1 MKQTIALIGPG
12 RVGCAIAK
20 RLYQAVWLLESAD
33 QASYPITAVVGRD
46 QQKAVAACEFIGC
59 SADCATTELDGLA
72 TAGII
77 LLAVPDDKIA
87 SLAKKLQT
95 LNSCSADTTFIH
107 FSGLHPAEIMHQ
119 HNSAAQLLSL
129 HPLLPFADAHS
140 GFVNLDHCPCALEGD
155 EAILALGEQLVRSIG
170 GQSFMIKGEQKALYH
185 TAASIAS
192 NFLVTLI
199 AWAQDLLTHCKI
211 DKPEALSLLMPLVQA
226 SVENIK
232 TKGPEQALTG
242 PIVRGD
248 GETLRKHLEELEKT
262 VPDQR
267 EAYLKLARMT
277 LDLAEKSGR
286 LDNSSASN
294 LRTVLD
300 STECLQVEEN

>member
-1 MKQTIALIGPG
+1 MKQPIALVGPG

-20 RLYQAVWLLESAD
+20 RLYQAG
-33 QASYPITAVVGRD
+33 YPITAVVGRD

-59 SADCATTELDGLA
+59 SADCATTELDVLA

-87 SLAKKLQT
+87 ALAKQLQT
-95 LNSCSADTTFIH
+95 LYDCSADTTFIH
-107 FSGLHPAEIMHQ
+107 FSGLHPAAIMRQ
-119 HNSAAQLLSL
+119 PSSSAQLLSL
-129 HPLLPFADAHS
+129 HPLLPFADVHS
-140 GFVNLDHCPCALEGD
+140 GFVHLEHCPCALEGD
-155 EAILALGEQLVRSIG
+155 SAVLALGEQLVRSIG

-199 AWAQDLLTHCKI
+199 AWAQGLLSHCEI
-211 DKPEALSLLMPLVQA
+211 DNPESLALLMPLVQA
-226 SVENIK
+226 SVDNIK
-232 TKGPEQALTG
+232 VKGPEQALTG

-248 GETLRKHLEELEKT
+248 KDTLRKHLEELKKT
-262 VPDQR
+262 APGQR
-267 EAYLKLARMT
+267 ETYLKLARMT

-294 LRTVLD
+294 LLDVLE
-300 STECLQVEEN
+300 STERLQMEEK